1 MLRPSWDP
9 VFFLGTKVHI
19 YQVKQPV
26 LAKLHTMK
34 CNGEPALKDSDDRRV
49 QQSVGAGIVDPL
61 IENIMELY
69 VSVYKVCSRLF
80 FLEFL

>member
-1 MLRPSWDP
+1 
-9 VFFLGTKVHI
+9 
-19 YQVKQPV
+19 V
-26 LAKLHTMK
+26 LAKLYTMK

-49 QQSVGAGIVDPL
+49 QKSVGAGIIDPL